1 MRWPRRRS
9 LPRSSSRRRNAAMS
23 ENDDFIETT
32 VRSLLGGELDELAL
46 KIVTGDDGLDR
57 TILRPRV
64 QKPGLAFA
72 GYYEYIKPWR
82 VQIIGESETKYLQS
96 LPARL
101 REKRISDGTAL
112 DVSYYTLT
120 TGTTP
125 LDEFKLECDKR
136 SVPLFS
142 TPAMSSVAITRTTY
156 FLEET
161 MAPKVTMHSGLLD
174 VYGIGVLLLG
184 DSGIGKSEC
193 ALDLIY
199 RGHRL
204 IADDM
209 VVIKRHPNDVLL
221 GYSNDLLRHHME
233 LRGIGIIDIKDL
245 FGVASTRDV
254 KPIDLVV
261 KLEKWVEG
269 TEYDRLG
276 IVGESFELLGV
287 SKPYVR
293 LPVASGRNLA
303 LLVEI
308 AARNHLMKLQGY
320 DSARE
325 FTRRIDE
332 QIAKQ
337 GTAAA
342 EQLPATNR
350 EEVASSELR
359 SVHTRT
365 RFHPDVLDRTRRQR

>member
-1 MRWPRRRS
+1 MP
-9 LPRSSSRRRNAAMS
+9 
-23 ENDDFIETT
+23 EQQEDFLEDFVETT
-32 VRSLLGGELDELAL
+32 VRTLLAGELEDLAL
-46 KIVTGDDGLDR
+46 KLITGEDGLDR
-57 TILRPRV
+57 VIRRPRV

-72 GYYEYIKPWR
+72 GYYEYIKQWR

-96 LPARL
+96 LPPRL
-101 REKRISDGTAL
+101 REKRVRDVVAL
-112 DVSYYTLT
+112 DVSCFIVTK
-120 TGTTP
+120 GIQP
-125 LDEFKLECDKR
+125 LEEFTHECEKR

-142 TPAMSSVAITRTTY
+142 TPAMSSTTITRCTY

-161 MAPKVTMHSGLLD
+161 MAPRITMHSGLLD

-193 ALDLIY
+193 ALDLVY

-209 VVIKRHPNDVLL
+209 VVIRRHPNDVLL

-276 IVGESFELLGV
+276 IAGETYELLGV

-320 DSARE
+320 DSARA
-325 FTRRIDE
+325 FTQRIDE
-332 QIAKQ
+332 MIANE
-337 GTAAA
+337 GS
-342 EQLPATNR
+342 PATQSLPSVPR
-350 EEVASSELR
+350 EEAVSSEIR
-359 SVHTRT
+359 SAHTRQMLQ
-365 RFHPDVLDRTRRQR
+365 PDVLNKIRRQR

>member
-1 MRWPRRRS
+1 M
-9 LPRSSSRRRNAAMS
+9 ATAQ
-23 ENDDFIETT
+23 EDFIQTT
-32 VRSLLGGELDELAL
+32 VESLLSSELADL
-46 KIVTGDDGLDR
+46 SLHLMMGDDGLGR

-82 VQIIGESETKYLQS
+82 VQIIGESEIKYLQS

-101 REKRISDGTAL
+101 REKRVRDVTGL
-112 DVSYYTLT
+112 DVSCFVVTK
-120 TGTTP
+120 GINP
-125 LDEFKLECDKR
+125 LDEFRQECEKR

-142 TPAMSSVAITRTTY
+142 TSGMSSTTINRITY

-161 MAPKVTMHSGLLD
+161 MAPRLTMHSGLLD
-174 VYGIGVLLLG
+174 VFGIGVLMLG

-193 ALDLIY
+193 ALDLVY

-209 VVIKRHPNDVLL
+209 VVIRRHPNDVLL
-221 GYSNDLLRHHME
+221 GHSNDLLRHHME

-276 IVGESFELLGV
+276 VAGETYDLLGV
-287 SKPYVR
+287 PKPYVR

-308 AARNHLMKLQGY
+308 AAKNHLMKLQGY
-320 DSARE
+320 DSAGE

-332 QIAKQ
+332 QIARQ
-337 GTAAA
+337 GS
-342 EQLPATNR
+342 ESPPPGLPASNP
-350 EEVASSELR
+350 EERASARLR
-359 SVHTRT
+359 SVLSPA

>member
-1 MRWPRRRS
+1 VPPP
-9 LPRSSSRRRNAAMS
+9 L
-23 ENDDFIETT
+23 EDFVQTS
-32 VRSLLGGELDELAL
+32 VRSLLGGELDDLAL
-46 KIVTGDDGLDR
+46 KLITGDDGLDR
-57 TILRPRV
+57 VIARPRV

-96 LPARL
+96 LPPRL
-101 REKRISDGTAL
+101 REKRVRDVTGL
-112 DVSYYTLT
+112 DVSCFVVTK
-120 TGTTP
+120 GITP
-125 LDEFKLECDKR
+125 LEEFRHECEKR
-136 SVPLFS
+136 GVPLFS
-142 TPAMSSVAITRTTY
+142 TPALSSITINRITY

-161 MAPKVTMHSGLLD
+161 MAPRITMHSGLLD

-209 VVIKRHPNDVLL
+209 VVIRRHPNDVLL

-261 KLEKWVEG
+261 KLEKWLEG
-269 TEYDRLG
+269 AEYDRLG
-276 IVGESFELLGV
+276 IVGETYELLGV

-332 QIAKQ
+332 QIARQ
-337 GTAAA
+337 GSAAP
-342 EQLPATNR
+342 ESLPSPEMRNNQSPA
-350 EEVASSELR
+350 
-359 SVHTRT
+359 
-365 RFHPDVLDRTRRQR
+365 RFAPDVLDRTRRQR

>member
-1 MRWPRRRS
+1 VTH
-9 LPRSSSRRRNAAMS
+9 AAG
-23 ENDDFIETT
+23 EDFLQTT
-32 VRSLLGGELDELAL
+32 VRALLSGELEDLAL
-46 KIVTGDDGLDR
+46 KLITGDDGLDR

-72 GYYEYIKPWR
+72 GYYEYIKPGR

-96 LPARL
+96 LPVRL
-101 REKRISDGTAL
+101 REKRVRDVAGL
-112 DVSYYTLT
+112 DVSCFIVTK
-120 TGTTP
+120 GITP
-125 LDEFKLECDKR
+125 LEEFKHECEKR

-142 TPAMSSVAITRTTY
+142 TPAMSSTAITRTTY

-161 MAPKVTMHSGLLD
+161 MAPKITMHSGLLD

-193 ALDLIY
+193 ALDLVY

-254 KPIDLVV
+254 KPIDIVV
-261 KLEKWVEG
+261 RLEKWVEG

-276 IVGESFELLGV
+276 IAGETFELLGV

-308 AARNHLMKLQGY
+308 AARNHLMKLQGH
-320 DSARE
+320 DSARA
-325 FTRRIDE
+325 FTQRIDE
-332 QIAKQ
+332 EIARRTS
-337 GTAAA
+337 GPAA
-342 EQLPATNR
+342 EGLPRTNR
-350 EEVASSELR
+350 EEVASSEIR
-359 SVHTRT
+359 SLHTKT
-365 RFHPDVLDRTRRQR
+365 RFQPDILEKTRRQR

>member
-1 MRWPRRRS
+1 
-9 LPRSSSRRRNAAMS
+9 
-23 ENDDFIETT
+23 
-32 VRSLLGGELDELAL
+32 
-46 KIVTGDDGLDR
+46 
-57 TILRPRV
+57 
-64 QKPGLAFA
+64 
-72 GYYEYIKPWR
+72 
-82 VQIIGESETKYLQS
+82 
-96 LPARL
+96 
-101 REKRISDGTAL
+101 
-112 DVSYYTLT
+112 
-120 TGTTP
+120 
-125 LDEFKLECDKR
+125 
-136 SVPLFS
+136 
-142 TPAMSSVAITRTTY
+142 
-156 FLEET
+156 
-161 MAPKVTMHSGLLD
+161 
-174 VYGIGVLLLG
+174 VLLLG

-204 IADDM
+204 IADDL
-209 VVIKRHPNDVLL
+209 VVVKRHPNDVLL

-269 TEYDRLG
+269 AEYDRLG
-276 IVGESFELLGV
+276 ISGETFELLGV

-332 QIAKQ
+332 QIARQ
-337 GTAAA
+337 SGTMLDAISA
-342 EQLPATNR
+342 EDEMRAPGLP
-350 EEVASSELR
+350 
-359 SVHTRT
+359 
-365 RFHPDVLDRTRRQR
+365 PDMHDRMRRQR

>member
-1 MRWPRRRS
+1 MADLEDWVQ
-9 LPRSSSRRRNAAMS
+9 A
-23 ENDDFIETT
+23 T
-32 VRSLLGGELDELAL
+32 VRTLQGNELDDLAL
-46 KIVTGDDGLDR
+46 KLVTGDDGLDR
-57 TILRPRV
+57 IIARPRV

-96 LPARL
+96 LPPRL
-101 REKRISDGTAL
+101 REKRVRDVAGL
-112 DVSYYTLT
+112 DVSCFIVTK
-120 TGTTP
+120 GIIP
-125 LDEFKLECDKR
+125 LDEFRHECEKR
-136 SVPLFS
+136 GVPLFS
-142 TPAMSSVAITRTTY
+142 TPAMSSTTITRTTY

-161 MAPKVTMHSGLLD
+161 MAPRITMHSGLLD
-174 VYGIGVLLLG
+174 VYGIGVLLVG

-209 VVIKRHPNDVLL
+209 VVVRRHPNDVLL
-221 GYSNDLLRHHME
+221 GYSSDLLRHHME

-245 FGVASTRDV
+245 FGVSATRDV

-276 IVGESFELLGV
+276 IAGETYELLGV

-332 QIAKQ
+332 QIARQ
-337 GTAAA
+337 GAGASET
-342 EQLPATNR
+342 LPATNR
-350 EEVASSELR
+350 EELRSSELR
-359 SVHTRT
+359 SMYTRT
-365 RFHPDVLDRTRRQR
+365 RFNPDVLDRTRRQR

>member
-1 MRWPRRRS
+1 MPQK
-9 LPRSSSRRRNAAMS
+9 
-23 ENDDFIETT
+23 EDFVQTT
-32 VRSLLGGELDELAL
+32 VQSLVSGDLEDLRLNL
-46 KIVTGDDGLDR
+46 ITGDDGLER
-57 TILRPRV
+57 VIERPRV

-82 VQIIGESETKYLQS
+82 VQIIGASETKYLQS
-96 LPARL
+96 LPPRL
-101 REKRISDGTAL
+101 REKRVREVSAL
-112 DVSYYTLT
+112 DISCFIVTK
-120 TGTTP
+120 GIAP
-125 LDEFKLECDKR
+125 LDEFRQECEKR
-136 SVPLFS
+136 SVPLFATDSLSS
-142 TPAMSSVAITRTTY
+142 TTITRITY

-161 MAPKVTMHSGLLD
+161 MAPRITMHSGLLD

-193 ALDLIY
+193 ALDLVY

-204 IADDM
+204 IADDL
-209 VVIKRHPNDVLL
+209 VVVRRHPNDVLL
-221 GYSNDLLRHHME
+221 GYSNDLVRHHME

-269 TEYDRLG
+269 AEYDRLG
-276 IVGESFELLGV
+276 IVGETYDLLGV
-287 SKPYVR
+287 TKPYVR

-303 LLVEI
+303 LLVEV

-332 QIAKQ
+332 QIARQ
-337 GTAAA
+337 GGVSAS
-342 EQLPATNR
+342 EMLPSVPKEST
-350 EEVASSELR
+350 VSSEMR
-359 SVHTRT
+359 SMSTRS
-365 RFHPDVLDRTRRQR
+365 RFLPDMLNRRRPR

>member
-1 MRWPRRRS
+1 VTPQTEDF
-9 LPRSSSRRRNAAMS
+9 LP
-23 ENDDFIETT
+23 TT
-32 VRSLLGGELDELAL
+32 VQALLTGELDDLQL
-46 KIVTGDDGLDR
+46 KLITGDEGINN
-57 TILRPRV
+57 TIARPRV

-82 VQIIGESETKYLQS
+82 VQIIGESEIKYLQS
-96 LPARL
+96 LPPRL
-101 REKRISDGTAL
+101 REKRVRDVAAL
-112 DVSYYTLT
+112 EVSCFIVTK
-120 TGTTP
+120 GITP
-125 LDEFKLECDKR
+125 LEEFRHECEKR
-136 SVPLFS
+136 NVPLFS
-142 TPAMSSVAITRTTY
+142 TPAMSSTTITRATY
-156 FLEET
+156 VLEET
-161 MAPKVTMHSGLLD
+161 MAPRLTMHSGLLD

-193 ALDLIY
+193 ALDLVY

-204 IADDM
+204 IADDL

-261 KLEKWVEG
+261 KLEKWAEG

-276 IVGESFELLGV
+276 ITGETFDLLGV
-287 SKPYVR
+287 TKPYVR

-325 FTRRIDE
+325 FTKRIDE
-332 QIAKQ
+332 QIARQ
-337 GTAAA
+337 TAAMT
-342 EQLPATNR
+342 ESLPHTNPS
-350 EEVASSELR
+350 EIASSEVR
-359 SVHTRT
+359 SVHTRN
-365 RFHPDVLDRTRRQR
+365 RFAPDVLEKTRRQR

>member
-1 MRWPRRRS
+1 
-9 LPRSSSRRRNAAMS
+9 MS

-82 VQIIGESETKYLQS
+82 VQIIGASETKYLQS
-96 LPARL
+96 LPPRL
-101 REKRISDGTAL
+101 REKRIREVAGL
-112 DVSYYTLT
+112 DISTFIVTK
-120 TGTTP
+120 GITP
-125 LDEFKLECDKR
+125 LDEFRVECEKR

-142 TPAMSSVAITRTTY
+142 TPSMSSTTITRTTY

-161 MAPKVTMHSGLLD
+161 MAPRITMHSGLLD
-174 VYGIGVLLLG
+174 VLGIGVLLLG

-193 ALDLIY
+193 ALDLIH

-209 VVIKRHPNDVLL
+209 VIIKRHPNDVLL

-261 KLEKWVEG
+261 RLEKWVEG

-276 IVGESFELLGV
+276 IAGETFEILGIQ
-287 SKPYVR
+287 KPYVR

-308 AARNHLMKLQGY
+308 AARNHLMKLQGH
-320 DSARE
+320 DSARA
-325 FTRRIDE
+325 FTQRIDE
-332 QIAKQ
+332 EIARRTS
-337 GTAAA
+337 GLAA
-342 EQLPATNR
+342 ERLPAANR
-350 EEVASSELR
+350 EETASSEIR
-359 SVHTRT
+359 SLHTKT
-365 RFHPDVLDRTRRQR
+365 RFQPDVLEKTSRQR

>member
-1 MRWPRRRS
+1 MGQI
-9 LPRSSSRRRNAAMS
+9 
-23 ENDDFIETT
+23 EDFLETS
-32 VRSLLGGELDELAL
+32 VRSLQSPDLEDLAL
-46 KIVTGDDGLDR
+46 KIVIGDDGLDR
-57 TILRPRV
+57 IISRPRV

-72 GYYEYIKPWR
+72 GYYEYIKTNR

-96 LPARL
+96 LPGRL
-101 REKRISDGTAL
+101 REKRVRDVAAL
-112 DVSYYTLT
+112 DVSCFIVTK
-120 TGTTP
+120 GITP
-125 LDEFKLECDKR
+125 LDEFKHECEKR

-142 TPAMSSVAITRTTY
+142 TPAMSSTTINRCTY

-161 MAPKVTMHSGLLD
+161 MAPKLTMHSGLLD

-209 VVIKRHPNDVLL
+209 VVIKRHPNEVLL

-276 IVGESFELLGV
+276 IAGETFDLLGV

-320 DSARE
+320 DSARD
-325 FTRRIDE
+325 FTQRIDAE
-332 QIAKQ
+332 IARRAIPPPVRE
-337 GTAAA
+337 GPP
-342 EQLPATNR
+342 PANR
-350 EEVASSELR
+350 ESVASSEQR
-359 SVHTRT
+359 SVNLMH
-365 RFHPDVLDRTRRQR
+365 RFNTDVLNRTRRQR

>member
-1 MRWPRRRS
+1 
-9 LPRSSSRRRNAAMS
+9 MS

-32 VRSLLGGELDELAL
+32 VRSLLSGELDELAL
-46 KIVTGDDGLDR
+46 KLITGDDGLGR
-57 TILRPRV
+57 TIVRPRV

-72 GYYEYIKPWR
+72 GYYEYIKQWR
-82 VQIIGESETKYLQS
+82 VQIIGESETKYLLS
-96 LPARL
+96 LPPRL
-101 REKRISDGTAL
+101 REKRVRDVAAL
-112 DVSYYTLT
+112 DVSCFIVTK
-120 TGTTP
+120 GIAP
-125 LDEFKLECDKR
+125 LEEFRHECEKR

-142 TPAMSSVAITRTTY
+142 TQAMSSTSITRTTY

-161 MAPKVTMHSGLLD
+161 MAPKLTMHSGLLD

-209 VVIKRHPNDVLL
+209 VIIKRHPNDVLL
-221 GYSNDLLRHHME
+221 GYSNDLLPQHME

-276 IVGESFELLGV
+276 IDGETSEPLGV
-287 SKPYVR
+287 SKPSVR

-320 DSARE
+320 DSARA
-325 FTRRIDE
+325 FLQRIDA

-337 GTAAA
+337 GSAGDS
-342 EQLPATNR
+342 LPHSNPN
-350 EEVASSELR
+350 EMASSELR
-359 SVHTRT
+359 SMNTKM
-365 RFHPDVLDRTRRQR
+365 RFAPDVLDRTRRQRSCFRPRRLCHRSLASTFDDRG

>member
-1 MRWPRRRS
+1 MP
-9 LPRSSSRRRNAAMS
+9 
-23 ENDDFIETT
+23 EDFIQTT
-32 VRSLLGGELDELAL
+32 VRTLQSAELEELAL
-46 KIVTGDDGLDR
+46 KLVTGDDGLDR

-101 REKRISDGTAL
+101 REKRVRDVAAL
-112 DVSYYTLT
+112 DVSCFIVTK
-120 TGTTP
+120 GITP
-125 LDEFKLECDKR
+125 LDEFKVECEKR

-142 TPAMSSVAITRTTY
+142 TPALSSIAITRTTY

-161 MAPKVTMHSGLLD
+161 MAPKITMHSGLLD

-193 ALDLIY
+193 ALDLVY

-261 KLEKWVEG
+261 RLEKWVEG

-276 IVGESFELLGV
+276 IEESEWMPECNATYKCGITFENW
-287 SKPYVR
+287 S
-293 LPVASGRNLA
+293 
-303 LLVEI
+303 
-308 AARNHLMKLQGY
+308 
-320 DSARE
+320 
-325 FTRRIDE
+325 TRAGFE
-332 QIAKQ
+332 
-337 GTAAA
+337 
-342 EQLPATNR
+342 
-350 EEVASSELR
+350 SY
-359 SVHTRT
+359 
-365 RFHPDVLDRTRRQR
+365 FHPFASMLDNLTVGMFVDNAEARLNGADVHAHPNRFFISSHLAANHQADVPGGDADHVAVARPAADQQ

>member
-1 MRWPRRRS
+1 MT
-9 LPRSSSRRRNAAMS
+9 N
-23 ENDDFIETT
+23 EDFVQTT
-32 VRSLLGGELDELAL
+32 VRSLVGDDHLDDLAL
-46 KIVTGDDGLDR
+46 RLIAGDDGLDR
-57 TILRPRV
+57 VIARPRV

-82 VQIIGESETKYLQS
+82 VQIIGESETNYLQS
-96 LPARL
+96 LPPRL
-101 REKRISDGTAL
+101 REKRVRDVAGL
-112 DVSYYTLT
+112 DVSCFVVTKNI
-120 TGTTP
+120 TP
-125 LDEFKLECDKR
+125 LDEFRQECEKR

-142 TPAMSSVAITRTTY
+142 TPALSSITINRITY
-156 FLEET
+156 HLEET
-161 MAPKVTMHSGLLD
+161 MAPRVTMHSGLLD

-193 ALDLIY
+193 ALDLVY

-209 VVIKRHPNDVLL
+209 VVVRRHANDVLL
-221 GYSNDLLRHHME
+221 GHANDLLRHHME
-233 LRGIGIIDIKDL
+233 LRGIGIIDVKDL

-261 KLEKWVEG
+261 RLEKWVEG

-276 IVGESFELLGV
+276 IAGEQYELLGV
-287 SKPYVR
+287 PKPYVR

-320 DSARE
+320 DSARD
-325 FTRRIDE
+325 FTKKIDE
-332 QIAKQ
+332 QIARK
-337 GTAAA
+337 GAAPGEPLPTAPPQSPADA
-342 EQLPATNR
+342 EVRGVRTG
-350 EEVASSELR
+350 
-359 SVHTRT
+359 T
-365 RFHPDVLDRTRRQR
+365 RFNPDVLDRTRRQR

>member
-1 MRWPRRRS
+1 
-9 LPRSSSRRRNAAMS
+9 MS
-23 ENDDFIETT
+23 FNEDYVQTT
-32 VRSLLGGELDELAL
+32 VRALLTTELDDLQL
-46 KIVTGDDGLDR
+46 KLITGDDGLDR
-57 TILRPRV
+57 PIARPRV

-72 GYYEYIKPWR
+72 GYYEYIKQWR
-82 VQIIGESETKYLQS
+82 VQIIGESEIKYLLS
-96 LPARL
+96 LPPRL
-101 REKRISDGTAL
+101 REKRVRDVAAL
-112 DVSYYTLT
+112 DVSCFIVTK
-120 TGTTP
+120 GIAP
-125 LDEFKLECDKR
+125 LEEFRHECEKR

-142 TPAMSSVAITRTTY
+142 TQAMSSTSITRTTY

-161 MAPKVTMHSGLLD
+161 MAPKLTMHSGLLD

-209 VVIKRHPNDVLL
+209 VINKRPSNDVLPS
-221 GYSNDLLRHHME
+221 YSNDLLRHHME

-261 KLEKWVEG
+261 RLEKWVEG

-276 IVGESFELLGV
+276 ITGETFELLGV

-332 QIAKQ
+332 EIA
-337 GTAAA
+337 
-342 EQLPATNR
+342 
-350 EEVASSELR
+350 LR
-359 SVHTRT
+359 SK
-365 RFHPDVLDRTRRQR
+365 DVAR

>member
-1 MRWPRRRS
+1 MPQF
-9 LPRSSSRRRNAAMS
+9 
-23 ENDDFIETT
+23 EDFVQTH
-32 VRSLLGGELDELAL
+32 VRTLLEPELEDLAL
-46 KIVTGDDGLDR
+46 KLITGDDGLDR
-57 TILRPRV
+57 IIARPRV

-96 LPARL
+96 LPPRL
-101 REKRISDGTAL
+101 REKRVRDVAAL
-112 DVSYYTLT
+112 DVSCFVVTK
-120 TGTTP
+120 GITP
-125 LDEFKLECDKR
+125 LDEFRHECEKR

-142 TPAMSSVAITRTTY
+142 TTALSSTTIIRITY
-156 FLEET
+156 QLEET
-161 MAPKVTMHSGLLD
+161 MAPRITMHSGLLD

-209 VVIKRHPNDVLL
+209 VVVRRHPNDVLL

-254 KPIDLVV
+254 KPIDMVV

-276 IVGESFELLGV
+276 IVGEKYELLGV

-332 QIAKQ
+332 QIARQ
-337 GTAAA
+337 GGTAS
-342 EQLPATNR
+342 ESLPTPPP
-350 EEVASSELR
+350 ESTVSSEIR
-359 SVHTRT
+359 SVQART
-365 RFHPDVLDRTRRQR
+365 RLDPAVLERIRRQR

>member
-1 MRWPRRRS
+1 
-9 LPRSSSRRRNAAMS
+9 
-23 ENDDFIETT
+23 
-32 VRSLLGGELDELAL
+32 
-46 KIVTGDDGLDR
+46 VT
-57 TILRPRV
+57 
-64 QKPGLAFA
+64 
-72 GYYEYIKPWR
+72 
-82 VQIIGESETKYLQS
+82 
-96 LPARL
+96 
-101 REKRISDGTAL
+101 
-112 DVSYYTLT
+112 
-120 TGTTP
+120 
-125 LDEFKLECDKR
+125 
-136 SVPLFS
+136 
-142 TPAMSSVAITRTTY
+142 ITRITY
-156 FLEET
+156 FLEEA
-161 MAPKVTMHSGLLD
+161 MAPRVTMHSGLLD
-174 VYGIGVLLLG
+174 VYGIGVLLVG

-193 ALDLIY
+193 ALDLVY

-209 VVIKRHPNDVLL
+209 VVVRRHPNDVLL

-261 KLEKWVEG
+261 RLEKWVEG

-276 IVGESFELLGV
+276 IAGETFELLGV

-332 QIAKQ
+332 QIARQ
-337 GTAAA
+337 GGGAS
-342 EQLPATNR
+342 ESLPTPPPESA
-350 EEVASSELR
+350 VSSELR

-365 RFHPDVLDRTRRQR
+365 RFAPDVLDRTRRQR

>member
-1 MRWPRRRS
+1 MTER
-9 LPRSSSRRRNAAMS
+9 A
-23 ENDDFIETT
+23 EDFVQTT
-32 VRSLLGGELDELAL
+32 VKSLIAAELGDLAL
-46 KIVTGDDGLDR
+46 KLITGDDGLDR

-72 GYYEYIKPWR
+72 GYYEYIKPGR

-96 LPARL
+96 LPPRL
-101 REKRISDGTAL
+101 REKRVREVAAL
-112 DVSYYTLT
+112 DVSCFIVTK
-120 TGTTP
+120 GIAP
-125 LDEFKLECDKR
+125 LEEFRHECEKR

-142 TPAMSSVAITRTTY
+142 TPAMSSTTITRTTY

-161 MAPKVTMHSGLLD
+161 MAPRITMHSGLLD
-174 VYGIGVLLLG
+174 VFGIGVLLLG
-184 DSGIGKSEC
+184 DSGIGRSEC
-193 ALDLIY
+193 ALDLVY
-199 RGHRL
+199 RGHRV

-254 KPIDLVV
+254 KPIDIVV
-261 KLEKWVEG
+261 RLEKWVEG

-276 IVGESFELLGV
+276 IAGETFELLGV

-325 FTRRIDE
+325 FTRKIDE

-337 GTAAA
+337 AVAG
-342 EQLPATNR
+342 
-350 EEVASSELR
+350 EVAPFVRR
-359 SVHTRT
+359 S
-365 RFHPDVLDRTRRQR
+365 QS